1 MKYFVSILITINC
14 LYTDAFSQVTPKIQS
29 GLPAR
34 TNQEVISSYQDSL
47 IKLKLVKLAL
57 NNPAMRIADA
67 NIRTSEAQLT
77 RAQNSWLGSINLSG
91 NVNEFTIE
99 NSPVALYYPKYNF
112 GVVLPLDIFSR
123 VNSEKE
129 YARENIVINTEM
141 KKDRAEMLKAQVLI
155 AYENYKEKKEIVF
168 LERSYIEY
176 DYSAYE
182 AAQKSYSDGDIKVDV
197 MNKAYQEYLMGR
209 SKLVSN
215 EKDLNIAI
223 IQLEQIVGVPLS
235 EAFKL

>member
-14 LYTDAFSQVTPKIQS
+14 LYTDVFSQITPKIQS

-34 TNQEVISSYQDSL
+34 ANQEVISSYQDSL
-47 IKLKLVKLAL
+47 IKLRLVKLAL

-91 NVNEFTIE
+91 NINEFTIE

-112 GVVLPLDIFSR
+112 GVTLPLDIFSR
-123 VNSEKE
+123 VNSDKE

-141 KKDRAEMLKAQVLI
+141 KKDKAEMLKAQVLI

-197 MNKAYQEYLMGR
+197 MNKAYQEYLMGK

-223 IQLEQIVGVPLS
+223 IQLEQIVGVPLT